1 MNVKMKLII
10 FCQMLVV
17 SFFNIN
23 AIDYVQ
29 ASTIYQT
36 TVTCSVFGRD

>member
-1 MNVKMKLII
+1 MNVEMKLII

-23 AIDYVQ
+23 AIDYVEV
-29 ASTIYQT
+29 STIYQT
-36 TVTCSVFGRD
+36 TVTSSVFGCD